1 MATAVLDLDISH
13 LSPVLE
19 NLDKYQQAFILFRYK
34 GSPVGTLTLPVT
46 DGRIR
51 IDEHSDAVIHAT
63 MKYMWKRRVHE
74 ALNYQ
79 EQIPVSKLPSATI
92 AICTRN
98 RTDDLRR
105 CLDALMKLPDDGQEI
120 LVIDNAPS
128 NDDTHNLV
136 EGYAKVRY
144 VREPRPGLNIARN
157 RALKEASNEIVAF
170 TDDDAVPDQHW
181 LRALLKNYTRERV
194 VCVTGMTMPLE
205 LETEGQLA
213 FERYNP
219 FNKGF
224 DRKLYDSL
232 HDPLSTGQVGAGA
245 NMSFR
250 RSVIQLVGEFDEAL
264 DAGTVT
270 QSGGDHEYFTRILR
284 AGYYIV
290 YEPDALNWHRHRR
303 TMEDTRKAIYGYG
316 VGVYAY
322 WTKLFWYDKEFP
334 VIRFTWGWFWHDQ
347 LRKLY
352 KALRRRPGHQ
362 PLSLILAEL
371 KGCWAGPWAYFRA
384 RRNVQSIGK
393 KGDAVAVN
401 DVQQNISSKAAA
413 EKLKTE
419 RTVSIITPTHNRRRS
434 LERLLLSI
442 AGQDHPMERIEM
454 VVVCDGCTD
463 DTVSFLKE
471 YSAPFSLKFIE
482 QPGLGA
488 ANARNQGAALA
499 SGEQLIFLDDDIEAS
514 PGLVSAFVRACNREE
529 DVVVGYL
536 PMELRK
542 NAPFYEI
549 MLTRWWEEKYH
560 LMSMPGYRYNFE
572 DLLSGNFS
580 LRAGMFR
587 KVGGFNA
594 SFKCREDYEL
604 GYRLITAGAVISF
617 CRDAWGYHRDEVT
630 NEIRSHKRKR
640 LEGYWDVQ
648 FAKIHPGIIPALR
661 LAEMKDP
668 ARKKK
673 LKMFL
678 AFHLPF
684 ITDAIAE
691 LGVLF
696 MRILESMKMRNW
708 WMGMEK
714 KLHAYWYM
722 RGVGDHVKT
731 IDELAK
737 VFEKL
742 NERNEIEHEIDISN
756 GIELAGSVLESLQT
770 RSVRVLNQNMP
781 VATIRAR
788 PGDMN
793 LGAHDLRALLATRY
807 AWDFYE
813 SMLLNGQQMNKNERV

>member
-13 LSPVLE
+13 LPPLLE

-34 GSPVGTLTLPVT
+34 GSPVGTLTLSVT
-46 DGRIR
+46 GGSIR
-51 IDEHSDAVIHAT
+51 IGEHADAIIDAT
-63 MKYMWKRRVHE
+63 MKCMWKRRVHE
-74 ALNYQ
+74 ALDYR

-128 NDDTHNLV
+128 NDDTLKLS
-136 EGYAKVRY
+136 ESYPMVRY

-170 TDDDAVPDQHW
+170 TDDDAVPDQYW

-205 LETEGQLA
+205 LETDGQLA

-224 DRKLYDSL
+224 DRKLYDSI

-250 RSVIQLVGEFDEAL
+250 RSVLQLVGEFDEAL

-303 TMEDTRKAIYGYG
+303 TMEETRKAIYGYG

-322 WTKLFWYDKEFP
+322 WTKLFWYDKEFT
-334 VIRFTWGWFWHDQ
+334 VIRFTWGWFWYDQ
-347 LRKLY
+347 LRKLIRAVR
-352 KALRRRPGHQ
+352 KKPGHQ
-362 PLSLILAEL
+362 PMSLILAEL
-371 KGCWAGPWAYFRA
+371 KGCLAGPWAYFRA
-384 RRNVQSIGK
+384 RRNIHRVSESIVDSEVLQNVDLPATGGQA
-393 KGDAVAVN
+393 KG
-401 DVQQNISSKAAA
+401 
-413 EKLKTE
+413 E
-419 RTVSIITPTHNRRRS
+419 RTVSIITPTHNRKRS
-434 LERLLLSI
+434 LERLLISI
-442 AGQDHPMERIEM
+442 AAQDYPMEKIE
-454 VVVCDGCTD
+454 VVVTCDGCTD
-463 DTVSFLKE
+463 DTFSFLDK
-471 YSAPFSLKFIE
+471 YKAPFSLKFVE

-488 ANARNQGAALA
+488 ANARNQGAFLA

-514 PGLVSAFVRACNREE
+514 QGLVSAFVRACSREN

-542 NAPFYEI
+542 NASFYEI
-549 MLTRWWEEKYH
+549 LLTRWWEEKYY
-560 LMSMPGYRYNFE
+560 LMSLPGYRHNFE

-587 KVGGFNA
+587 KLGGFNA

-604 GYRLITAGAVISF
+604 GYRLVTAGAVISF
-617 CRDAWGYHRDEVT
+617 CKEAWGYHRDEVT
-630 NEIRSHKRKR
+630 NEIRSHRRKR

-648 FAKIHPGIIPALR
+648 FAKLHPDIIPALR

-668 ARKKK
+668 DSKKK

-678 AFHLPF
+678 TFHLPF
-684 ITDAIAE
+684 FTDAFAE
-691 LGVLF
+691 LGVLY
-696 MRILESMKMRNW
+696 MRMLETMKMRSR
-708 WMGMEK
+708 WMGMDK

-731 IDELAK
+731 MGDLAK
-737 VFEKL
+737 VFDKL
-742 NERNEIEHEIDISN
+742 REHHDVEHEIDISD
-756 GIELAGSVLESLQT
+756 GVVLAGNALEKLQT
-770 RSVRVLNQNMP
+770 RSVRIRNQSLP

-793 LGAHDLRALLATRY
+793 LGTHDLKALLATRY

-813 SMLLNGQQMNKNERV
+813 SMLLNGRQLNKNESI